1 MHRILLIAII
11 FLIVAAAF
19 GSLPQSAKAD
29 DGLPIFES
37 CMNGTPPVWVLGGVG
52 GSWVAHFTSGVED
65 PVGQGWLRLTS
76 NVGNQA
82 GYALYDYAFHSSYG
96 IVVSFEYVSWGGTGA
111 DGVGFFLFDGSTQN
125 FQIGDVGGSLGYANG
140 CSVNGLSNAYVGI
153 GLDEYGNFANPA
165 DRCKNGG
172 PGLRQDSVTVRGSGN
187 GTLGYAWL
195 TTVSVGSY
203 GGIDITG
210 TSTRPVLTGA
220 NYRKVLMTITPDK
233 KLTLS
238 VQFGAGN
245 PYTTLINSYNLGNA
259 TGQAPLPPTLKLGF
273 FASTGGS
280 TNYHEIRNISAA
292 VPADLAVTKTDGQ
305 TSVIPGDPITYTVT
319 AVNNGPNDVTNAVL
333 DDAVPSS
340 ITGVTWTATAS
351 PGSSCGQYSGSGNI
365 STTVNLLNSG
375 NATFLISGTISQT
388 LTGPI
393 INTATITP
401 PVNISDSNPSNNS
414 ATDTNSVPP
423 AVTTRGATPVG
434 ATTATLNGNLTSMGS
449 ASSVTVSFQY
459 ATDAYYIA
467 NGGSYSTA
475 TGNQVRSTTGTF
487 SANLTGLP
495 GSTTYHFRARAVGNG
510 TVYGD
515 DMTFRTGTTP
525 PTVVTNAATNITTTS
540 AILNGNLTSMGT
552 ANLVNVSFEWGE
564 TINYGNETTPQGL
577 TSAGNFSAPLTGLS
591 PGTTYHFMAKAIG
604 NGSTVGI
611 DMIFTTLSVPPSVS
625 TTGFSDVTTN
635 LATLYGNL
643 TSLGTASPV
652 SVSFQYATDAYYT
665 SHSNTY
671 NSETTPQSMTAPG
684 AYNSPTH
691 TLLPGTTYHFR
702 AKALGDGT
710 SYGADMTFTTTS
722 IRDLAYL

>member
-19 GSLPQSAKAD
+19 GSLPKDAKAG

-37 CMNGTPPVWVLGGVG
+37 CMNGTPPLWVLGGVG

-65 PVGQGWLRLTS
+65 PAGQGWLRLTS

-82 GYALYDYAFHSSYG
+82 GYAYYDYAFHSSYG

-125 FQIGDVGGSLGYANG
+125 FNIGDVGGSLGYANG

-172 PGLRQDSVTVRGSGN
+172 PGLTVDSVTVRGSGN

-220 NYRKVLMTITPDK
+220 NYRKVLMTITADK
-233 KLTLS
+233 KLTVS
-238 VQFGAGN
+238 VQFGASN
-245 PYTTLINSYNLGNA
+245 PYTTLINEYNLA
-259 TGQAPLPPTLKLGF
+259 TAPGQVALPETLKLGF

-305 TSVIPGDPITYTVT
+305 TSVIPGNPITYTVT
-319 AVNNGPNDVTNAVL
+319 AINNGPNDVTNAVL

-351 PGSSCGQYSGSGNI
+351 PGSSCGQYSGSGNNI
-365 STTVNLLNSG
+365 STTVNLLNGG
-375 NATFLISGTISQT
+375 NAIFTINGTVSQT
-388 LTGPI
+388 INGPI
-393 INTATITP
+393 TNTATISP
-401 PVNISDSNPSNNS
+401 PVNISDSNPNNNS
-414 ATDTNSVPP
+414 ATDTDTAPP
-423 AVTTRGATPVG
+423 AVTTLGATAVG
-434 ATTATLNGNLTSMGS
+434 NQSATLNGNLTSLGS

-467 NGGSYSTA
+467 NGTCCTKITPIGIDDDAPRVVTA
-475 TGNQVRSTTGTF
+475 TASSSRW
-487 SANLTGLP
+487 LI
-495 GSTTYHFRARAVGNG
+495 
-510 TVYGD
+510 
-515 DMTFRTGTTP
+515 TP
-525 PTVVTNAATNITTTS
+525 LQPE
-540 AILNGNLTSMGT
+540 G
-552 ANLVNVSFEWGE
+552 W
-564 TINYGNETTPQGL
+564 Y
-577 TSAGNFSAPLTGLS
+577 
-591 PGTTYHFMAKAIG
+591 
-604 NGSTVGI
+604 
-611 DMIFTTLSVPPSVS
+611 PSHR
-625 TTGFSDVTTN
+625 
-635 LATLYGNL
+635 
-643 TSLGTASPV
+643 LG
-652 SVSFQYATDAYYT
+652 
-665 SHSNTY
+665 
-671 NSETTPQSMTAPG
+671 
-684 AYNSPTH
+684 
-691 TLLPGTTYHFR
+691 
-702 AKALGDGT
+702 
-710 SYGADMTFTTTS
+710 
-722 IRDLAYL
+722 